1 MKKYSKILPIILIL
15 TTGFLLL
22 EAINIYDIIPNVTV
36 PKTYIKDSPESLAQL
51 QLDGYNTRD
60 IEKFLSAYSDDVEIY
75 LFPNELLYT
84 GKETMRKNYTE
95 YFAKAGEELYCNLDD
110 RLVYQNFVF
119 DKETITTAIPGR
131 ESFTGQA
138 IYETKDGEIIR
149 IWFIK

>member
-1 MKKYSKILPIILIL
+1 MNKFSKPWILIPISISIF
-15 TTGFLLL
+15 FLL
-22 EAINIYDIIPNVTV
+22 ESINLFDVIPNISTQSNLENG
-36 PKTYIKDSPESLAQL
+36 SPEYLAQL

-60 IEKFLSAYSDDVEIY
+60 IEKFLSAYSENVEIY

-84 GKETMRKNYTE
+84 GKEAMRKNYTE
-95 YFAKAGEELYCNLDD
+95 YFKKAGEELYCNLDD

-119 DKETITTAIPGR
+119 DKESITTAIPGR

-138 IYETKDGEIIR
+138 IYETKNGEIIR